1 MTLSEGHLTAFFGVL
16 ILISWVGVDAARKVK
31 NANDFAVGGR
41 KSGVPMVS
49 GTIVGTIIGGAST
62 VGTAQLAFS
71 IGLSAWWFTLGA
83 GIALI
88 VMAAFY
94 AVPLRASKLQTIPQ
108 FLALHYGPRAAMLA
122 AIAASVGIFFSIV
135 ANILAATPLVAA
147 LFQTDSTRAVA
158 FVMALTVVYVMFGG
172 VWATGRVGIW
182 KTILIYITLTSVGYV
197 TYTRMGGWNGFYSA
211 FPAYP
216 WFSLIGR
223 GGWTDLGSALSLL
236 VGTLTTQ
243 TYIQALFSAQDEKTA
258 KAGAITAALI
268 TLPSGIPA
276 VMVGLFMRV
285 HHPDILPIDA
295 LPLFVLSY
303 LPPWLGGVAIAAL
316 LLAAIGSAAG
326 LALGVGTM
334 LNRDILPAAHW
345 KFCETHA
352 LFSNRIAVF
361 LVMMG
366 AALFTFGN
374 LRSLVLEW
382 NFLSMGLRGA
392 GIFLPFTLAIFMPG
406 RFKPQFAVL
415 SIAIGTIVTI
425 GWKFLFPQG
434 ADPLYAGLIVSGIAF
449 CCGFTK
455 RQAME
460 PATRNLQ
467 G

>member
-1 MTLSEGHLTAFFGVL
+1 MSLSAGHMVAFFAIL
-16 ILISWVGVDAARKVK
+16 ILISWVGIDASRKVK
-31 NANDFAVGGR
+31 NASDFAIGGR

-108 FLALHYGPRAAMLA
+108 FLTLHYGPRAGILA

-147 LFQTDSTRAVA
+147 LFQTDSMRAVA
-158 FVMALTVVYVMFGG
+158 FVMGLTIVYVLFGG

-182 KTILIYITLTSVGYV
+182 KTLLIYITLLSAGYV
-197 TYTRMGGWNGFYSA
+197 TYTRMGGWSGFFSA
-211 FPAYP
+211 FPPYP

-223 GGWTDLGSALSLL
+223 GWQTDLGSGLSLL

-243 TYIQALFSAQDEKTA
+243 TYIQALFSAKDEKTA

-285 HHPDILPIDA
+285 HHPDILPINA
-295 LPLFVLSY
+295 LPLFVLTY
-303 LPPWLGGVAIAAL
+303 LPPWLGGLAIAAL

-334 LNRDILPAAHW
+334 LNRDVLPVAHW
-345 KFCETHA
+345 KFCETHE
-352 LFSNRIAVF
+352 LLSNRIVVF

-366 AALFTFGN
+366 AALFSFGN
-374 LRSLVLEW
+374 LQSLVLEW

-392 GIFLPFTLAIFMPG
+392 GIFLPFTLAIFMRG
-406 RFKPQFAVL
+406 RFNPQFAVL
-415 SIAIGTIVTI
+415 SIAVGTAVTI
-425 GWKFLFPQG
+425 GWKFFFPQG
-434 ADPLYAGLIVSGIAF
+434 IDPLYAGLFISGLVFFA
-449 CCGFTK
+449 GFRKSPTD
-455 RQAME
+455 
-460 PATRNLQ
+460 T
-467 G
+467 